1 MVDGSYI
8 TISLFIRRM
17 SQLKQELYTLLKNLN
32 SSTSFCGLRVTQSL
46 IFCVVFCRS
55 LFVFLSPYFWSFVFL
70 SPYFWSFVFL
80 FPYFWSFVFL
90 SPYFWSLYYNSKFGS
105 SGCIVYNA
113 LSFVSTFF
121 IGQKPSTNFPIQ

>member
-70 SPYFWSFVFL
+70 